1 MSNHCVVIEPAA
13 LSEFRTKRVRR
24 DSYQRINSEEVY
36 QSFFLTHTCY
46 DCMPKSGKVL
56 LLDAR
61 LSIRKAFFALVYNS
75 VRAALIWH
83 ASTSSNIGLITI
95 SDFIN
100 MLIAAYDAKWSSV
113 ATLERASILE
123 WKQNLYKKNAV
134 TDPTLGSTI
143 FYLNPEDSLYKA
155 ILTLIE
161 RKVHRIPV
169 IHPDTHDFLYL
180 ITHKRILK
188 FLYLYIYD
196 LPQPHYIHQ
205 SLSELKIGTFN
216 KLVMIDLQT
225 KLIEVLRIFQAIRI
239 SALPVVDGEKR
250 LCGVYSKF
258 DIMHLAATRTYANL
272 DVPLCDILD
281 SIHDHTTYQLATCK
295 MTDQLFELMDK
306 FVSREVH
313 RLIIVDNSQHII
325 GIVSM
330 SDLMKFFVAS
340 FEKLSRINSNP
351 LNGNNNNNDGPIFK
365 SVPMDI

>member
-1 MSNHCVVIEPAA
+1 MSDNCVVIEPSA
-13 LSEFRTKRVRR
+13 LSEFRSKRARH
-24 DSYQRINSEEVY
+24 DSYQRINSDEVY
-36 QSFFLTHTCY
+36 QSFFITHSCY

-75 VRAALIWH
+75 VRAALVWH
-83 ASTSSNIGLITI
+83 AATSSNIGLITI

-100 MLIAAYDAKWSSV
+100 MLIAAYDSKWNSV
-113 ATLERASILE
+113 ATLETSSILE
-123 WKQNLYKKNAV
+123 WKQNLQKKTGV
-134 TDPTLGSTI
+134 YDQSLDTTI
-143 FYLNPEDSLYKA
+143 IQLSPEDSLYTA

-169 IHPDTHDFLYL
+169 VDPLTHDFLFL

-196 LPQPHYIHQ
+196 LPQPHFIHQ
-205 SLSELKIGTFN
+205 TLDELPLGTYKN
-216 KLVMIDLQT
+216 LVMIELKT
-225 KLIEVLRIFQAIRI
+225 KLIEVLRIFQTIRI
-239 SALPVVDGEKR
+239 SALPVVDSEKR
-250 LCGVYSKF
+250 LRDIYSKF

-281 SIHDHTTYQLATCK
+281 SIHDHNTHQLATCK

-313 RLIIVDNSQHII
+313 RLIIVDDSQHII
-325 GIVSM
+325 GILSM
-330 SDLMKFFVAS
+330 SDLMKFFVS
-340 FEKLSRINSNP
+340 TFEKLSRMNSNAS
-351 LNGNNNNNDGPIFK
+351 NGNPNGTLFE
-365 SVPMDI
+365 SLPMDT